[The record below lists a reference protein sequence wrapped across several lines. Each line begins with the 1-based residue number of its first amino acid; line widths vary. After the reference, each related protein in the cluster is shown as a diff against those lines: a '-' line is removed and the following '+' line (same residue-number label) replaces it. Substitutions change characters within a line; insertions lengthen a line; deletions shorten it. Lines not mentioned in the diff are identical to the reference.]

1 MCVGTEVCDT
11 ISHAAAVCTEQLLS
25 ITLLKN
31 SWASNS
37 CVSILPGLELLR
49 GLWHTAQCVAACCS
63 LLQSCA
69 VRCTVVSMLQ
79 CVAVCCSVWVLRV
92 TFVCM
97 GWQQLVRSLTC
108 KVSLAQNLFYIDQQ
122 VSSHTCSR
130 MIHTNLQSCIRH
142 QHIVTHCNTLQ
153 HTATHCNTLN
163 RFYKDGAIN
172 KPQPKPT
179 SLFVRED
186 RKTDRRISWKQLFM
200 RHKVFL
206 NELLL
211 TATHCNT
218 LQHTATHNGLH
229 SNTVIYTVVSEI
241 LWWPTHCHVTNTA
254 VT

>member
-1 MCVGTEVCDT
+1 MGFKFLCEHPPRLGASTWFVTYG
-11 ISHAAAVCTEQLLS
+11 AVC
-25 ITLLKN
+25 
-31 SWASNS
+31 
-37 CVSILPGLELLR
+37 
-49 GLWHTAQCVAACCS
+49 CS
-63 LLQSCA
+63 VLQSVA
-69 VRCTVVSMLQ
+69 VLCSAVHCSQ
-79 CVAVCCSVWVLRV
+79 YVAVCCSVLMCLGVA
-92 TFVCM
+92 CD
-97 GWQQLVRSLTC
+97 VRLYGVAAIST
-108 KVSLAQNLFYIDQQ
+108 LF
-122 VSSHTCSR
+122 
-130 MIHTNLQSCIRH
+130 NLQGLIGTKLVLYWPTGLIAHMQSYDAYSSTKLY
-142 QHIVTHCNTLQ
+142 QASTHRDTLQ